1 VPRRW
6 RRLARRIWADQLC
19 GGHGCGVREPIPPH
33 WFRRHTDWNPWSST
47 VSPSIATGNL
57 DNKMCCKAQRQYWH
71 AQTELLTTPQQ
82 AHGVRSNQPS
92 ALMEPS
98 QYALREIIG
107 TGHGHRV

>member
-1 VPRRW
+1 
-6 RRLARRIWADQLC
+6 
-19 GGHGCGVREPIPPH
+19 
-33 WFRRHTDWNPWSST
+33 
-47 VSPSIATGNL
+47 
-57 DNKMCCKAQRQYWH
+57 MCCKAQRQYWH

-107 TGHGHRV
+107 TGHGHRVSTRSVVVPLPYLMRLSCKRETSSSPRNRPARRGAHV